1 MKKLAILSLVAFA
14 GLAFAQKPHIEFTN
28 STHDFGD
35 IEKGDKVNTVFQFK
49 NSGDAPLE
57 IINVGTSC
65 GCTTAKP
72 EKTTY
77 QPGETGQIP
86 VEFDSTRFSGPITKR
101 ITVTTNDADSPKTV
115 VTIKGM
121 VTVDVEYKPS
131 SVFFP
136 NAKMGTSVS
145 QDIIL
150 STKKL
155 DKLNVSN
162 IKVNIENDSVMVE
175 TKPSEDGKTM
185 TMTVTADGSKFPAGK
200 ARFSG
205 YLTFDTNSESQPTI
219 RVPVTVNVRRPV
231 KATPNSVYFF
241 ASKQGK
247 ERTVNVNVISNE
259 NKPFEILEKSSDLDF
274 IKIDVLEDEGSKKS
288 LVATL
293 SADAKPGKFSGK
305 IKLVLNVED
314 QPELEIPIRGSVV
327 Q

>member
-1 MKKLAILSLVAFA
+1 MKKIAILLVALSATFA
-14 GLAFAQKPHIEFTN
+14 LAQKPKIVFTK
-28 STHDFGD
+28 SDHDFGD
-35 IEKGDKVNTVFQFK
+35 IEKGDKVKTVFEFQ
-49 NSGDAPLE
+49 NTGDAPLE

-77 QPGETGQIP
+77 QPNEKGQIP

-101 ITVTTNDADSPKTV
+101 ITITTNDAESPKTV

-121 VTVDVEYKPS
+121 VTVDIEFKPS

-136 NAKMGTSVS
+136 NAKMGSPVS
-145 QDIIL
+145 QDITL
-150 STKKL
+150 STTKL
-155 DKLNVSN
+155 DSLEISN
-162 IKVNIENDSVMVE
+162 IKVNIENDCVSAAVKKVDA
-175 TKPSEDGKTM
+175 KNL
-185 TMTVTADGSKFPAGK
+185 TMTVTADGNKFPAGK

-205 YLTFDTNSESQPTI
+205 YLTFDTNSESQGTI

-247 ERTVNVNVISNE
+247 ERDVNVSIVSNE
-259 NKPFEILEKSSDLDF
+259 NKSFKVTKIESDLDF
-274 IKIDVLEDEGSKKS
+274 IKVEIKEDNGGKKS

-305 IKLVLNVED
+305 IKLTLNVPD